1 MLLQMLTFVC
11 GLVIKQFRPLA
22 FWKQNISFEFQLG
35 TMTKVLLKSLGKKQI
50 IGKFLFLFTNIQ
62 TEKSSLKSFFFKW
75 SDYLIKI
82 KYINQQENIRFNSE
96 NSFPECIRRL
106 AMTKTPIDM
115 FGQPVLEFVLT
126 KFNETNRYANKT
138 NRLGVNLLNWLKF
151 WSIDQQKEKSNRS

>member
-1 MLLQMLTFVC
+1 
-11 GLVIKQFRPLA
+11 
-22 FWKQNISFEFQLG
+22 
-35 TMTKVLLKSLGKKQI
+35 MTKVLLKSLGKKQI

-82 KYINQQENIRFNSE
+82 KYINQQENIRFNTE

-106 AMTKTPIDM
+106 AMTKTSIDM

-126 KFNETNRYANKT
+126 KFNETNMPIKLT
-138 NRLGVNLLNWLKF
+138 V
-151 WSIDQQKEKSNRS
+151 